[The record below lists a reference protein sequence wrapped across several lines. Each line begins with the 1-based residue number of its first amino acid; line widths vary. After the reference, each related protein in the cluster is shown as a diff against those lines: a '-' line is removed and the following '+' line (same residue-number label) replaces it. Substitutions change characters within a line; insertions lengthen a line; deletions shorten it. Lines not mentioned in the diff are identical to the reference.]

1 MRKFFSILM
10 NMMFA
15 FIMIGAFALSAGMK
29 KNNEPMSDMGKIK
42 ADEVMSNERQSSR
55 VSSFIFG

>member
-15 FIMIGAFALSAGMK
+15 FIMIGAFAFSAGMK
-29 KNNEPMSDMGKIK
+29 KIMSLCQIWEK
-42 ADEVMSNERQSSR
+42 
-55 VSSFIFG
+55 